1 MSEAKDDTTEPAT
14 STVNDD
20 DQGQPVRSARPSR
33 KVRAAILFN
42 GAALLS
48 TTALLVNLEPKA
60 PPFKGD

>member
-1 MSEAKDDTTEPAT
+1 MSKAKDDTTEPVT
-14 STVNDD
+14 STAND
-20 DQGQPVRSARPSR
+20 DQGQPLRSARPSR
-33 KVRAAILFN
+33 KVRAATLFN